1 MSAYKTAFIRSGT
14 AEYQKLRDAEE
25 QLRLHNLMQ
34 QQNHSK
40 SNPDGLSIYDQL
52 LGINQ
57 KNDRQF
63 QNIVV
68 SIGDEISRI
77 EHEAADWVAHQT
89 KNMQTEMDHYQA
101 TIDQRSSAQLNE
113 FMTFANQ
120 KLMQK
125 EEELN
130 NYWFNQ
136 EERIASLENKWKY
149 YESQARNWILKDQE
163 VLDYIYESCWID
175 AQKANLLEMQREY
188 INHVIGQYNDG
199 LYDLAT
205 AGSFQ
210 IFIALSNMRTQM
222 EIDHAVYMIQYQ
234 KMLGK
239 ADRLRFSLEDSR
251 SVHAMDRDGNEL
263 PEMIAVDFWVE
274 GRFQAL
280 EIEINQIL
288 DSIHPADAINQ
299 TNTIEY
305 INQIDLM
312 NERLVDLVTE
322 ARVNVLAS
330 QLRFNVAQIVVQAL
344 ETQGFFLEQASYAK
358 DDYRESFNARTR
370 NLAGNEVQISI
381 DPEPGLEEGG
391 KLHIQ
396 SLDANLITEHEL
408 IQRNQEIFSAITDN
422 GVEVDDIREV
432 HPVSLLKS
440 GTRDKLIPDSNEK
453 TVSYQGKNNDGRY

>member
-1 MSAYKTAFIRSGT
+1 
-14 AEYQKLRDAEE
+14 
-25 QLRLHNLMQ
+25 
-34 QQNHSK
+34 
-40 SNPDGLSIYDQL
+40 
-52 LGINQ
+52 
-57 KNDRQF
+57 
-63 QNIVV
+63 
-68 SIGDEISRI
+68 
-77 EHEAADWVAHQT
+77 
-89 KNMQTEMDHYQA
+89 
-101 TIDQRSSAQLNE
+101 
-113 FMTFANQ
+113 
-120 KLMQK
+120 
-125 EEELN
+125 
-130 NYWFNQ
+130 
-136 EERIASLENKWKY
+136 
-149 YESQARNWILKDQE
+149 
-163 VLDYIYESCWID
+163 
-175 AQKANLLEMQREY
+175 MQREY
-188 INHVIGQYNDG
+188 INHVIGLYNDG
-199 LYDLAT
+199 LYDLAA

-370 NLAGNEVQISI
+370 Q
-381 DPEPGLEEGG
+381 PGWE
-391 KLHIQ
+391 
-396 SLDANLITEHEL
+396 
-408 IQRNQEIFSAITDN
+408 
-422 GVEVDDIREV
+422 
-432 HPVSLLKS
+432 
-440 GTRDKLIPDSNEK
+440 
-453 TVSYQGKNNDGRY
+453 